1 MDISLGKD
9 TTLFL
14 HGRDVTMAIGPSLES
29 KVDVFF
35 TTKGVEPKAEAEKF
49 FQGAGEYEVQGVMVD
64 GVASGK
70 GLTSYHAIY
79 DGVSIAAV
87 TLQKAEELT
96 DEMLEHLQ
104 PSHMLVLWL
113 EEGTAQDVAQ
123 LMSRFDAHQL
133 IPAQVPCDIA
143 SLEKELQLK
152 SEATPK
158 LKLSTKNYTDGVR
171 LLTTLS

>member
-14 HGRDVTMAIGPSLES
+14 HGRDVTMAIGPSLEI
-29 KVDVFF
+29 KTDVFF
-35 TTKGVEPKAEAEKF
+35 TTKGAEPKAEVSKF

-64 GVASGK
+64 GVATGE

-79 DGVSIAAV
+79 DGVSVAAV
-87 TLQKAEELT
+87 TLQKAEDLT

-104 PSHMLVLWL
+104 PSHVLVLWL
-113 EEGTAQDVAQ
+113 EDGTAQDVAQ
-123 LMSRFDAHQL
+123 LMARFDAYQL
-133 IPAQVPCDIA
+133 IPAQVPCDSE

-152 SEATPK
+152 AEAIPK
-158 LKLSTKNYTDGVR
+158 LKLSTKNYTDGIR